1 MRDLLT
7 SLDSTRLGFYKS
19 ILEEA
24 EIPCFIRNE
33 TTAQLTNIFIMP
45 LQPTLC
51 LLNDTD
57 YDQASALLGSYRSS
71 QPASSEEWLCLS
83 CKESN
88 PVSFELCWNCQ
99 AAKPE

>member
-24 EIPCFIRNE
+24 GISCFIRNE

-51 LLNDTD
+51 LVNDAD
-57 YDQASALLGSYRSS
+57 YEQASALLRPYSS
-71 QPASSEEWLCLS
+71 PQALSSEEWPCPS

-88 PVSFELCWNCQ
+88 PASFDLCWNCQ
-99 AAKPE
+99 TAKPQ